1 MRKNC
6 ARTFARPSLTR
17 TSRALRA
24 AAAFLIAWGTLAV
37 LPARGA
43 ALTAGPDTVTIPA
56 SATNPALLGYF
67 KRPAAP
73 GPAPAILVLHGCG
86 GFGAREITWVDT
98 FAAQGYVA
106 LAIDTLTPQ
115 GLTNGCGNAESSYVG
130 SHYAATALRWLAAQ
144 PSVDA
149 TRLGLLGSSEG
160 AIETLDIVDPRG
172 APIAVPAGLRAAVA
186 YYPAC
191 SRRDPDVL
199 VPLQILDGDADDWT
213 PAPPCGVLATAATAA
228 GKTVLITTYPGATHD
243 FNVPSDRAVRYSRGH
258 RLVYDPAAAQDALTK
273 TIAFFAHYLH

>member
-1 MRKNC
+1 V
-6 ARTFARPSLTR
+6 AIRP
-17 TSRALRA
+17 A
-24 AAAFLIAWGTLAV
+24 AAALIIAWGVLAAA
-37 LPARGA
+37 PAHA
-43 ALTAGPDTVTIPA
+43 ALTAGPDTITIPA
-56 SATNPALLGYF
+56 SATQPALIGYF
-67 KRPAAP
+67 KRPTAP

-86 GFGAREITWVDT
+86 GFGTREITWVNT

-115 GLTNGCGNAESSYVG
+115 GLTNGCGNTESSYVG
-130 SHYAATALRWLAAQ
+130 SHYAAAALQWLAAQ

-160 AIETLDIVDPRG
+160 AVETLDIVDPR
-172 APIAVPAGLRAAVA
+172 ATPIAVPAGLRAAVA

-191 SRRDPDVL
+191 ARRDADVL

-258 RLVYDPAAAQDALTK
+258 RLVYDPPAAQDALAK
-273 TIAFFAHYLH
+273 TLAFFARYLH